1 MPQLGILFDNLST
14 SNYFLQIAF
23 IFGVQNLQSIDFSK
37 IYWLKV
43 HKNSWVLYI
52 LAQCVIYGIDFF
64 PLFLRYIVLVV
75 DIYTILIVVV

>member
-1 MPQLGILFDNLST
+1 MPQLGILFDKLST
-14 SNYFLQIAF
+14 LNYFLQIAF

-64 PLFLRYIVLVV
+64 PLFLRYIVLV